1 MIRTTTVSTSQL
13 RKYKTIIIALNSLIL
28 SVFIS
33 LLIYNKFFCGQIDG
47 LPGYLSIFL
56 AFNIFTQ
63 LVFRLKNVS
72 YDESSVYY
80 TRKGYEVQIPFEEIK
95 SIDIETPT
103 GIYGIKLYVPSQNGK
118 EIFFKTSLWYPLN
131 FKKKDE
137 QVDELRS
144 KIDTYKRSIA
154 ETNMAELP
162 SYNI

>member
-13 RKYKTIIIALNSLIL
+13 RNYKTIIIVLNSLIL

-33 LLIYNKFFCGQIDG
+33 LFFYKNYFGGQIDG
-47 LPGYLSIFL
+47 LLGYLSIFL
-56 AFNIFTQ
+56 CLNIFTQ
-63 LVFRLKNVS
+63 FVFRLKNVS
-72 YDESSVYY
+72 YDDSSVYY
-80 TRKGYEVQIPFEEIK
+80 TRKGIPFEEIK
-95 SIDIETPT
+95 SINIETPT

-137 QVDELRS
+137 QVDELRRR
-144 KIDTYKRSIA
+144 IDRYKRSIA

-162 SYNI
+162 SYQI